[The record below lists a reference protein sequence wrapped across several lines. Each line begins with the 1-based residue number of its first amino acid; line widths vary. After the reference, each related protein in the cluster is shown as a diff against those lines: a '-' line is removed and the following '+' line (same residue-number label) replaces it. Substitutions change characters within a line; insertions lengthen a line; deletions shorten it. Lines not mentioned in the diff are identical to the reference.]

1 MKIILFLLAASGLWA
16 QGDDQDHYI
25 ATAST
30 TALTLQQPASNA
42 RQITIGD
49 SNVAGASVYCASAS
63 TATIS
68 WNGTVTTATAGSE
81 LMLPGTRNASAM
93 TVWTATNQSSAG
105 TTGPVY
111 NVPAG
116 ATFVIDLTW
125 FRFGTQGTSAN
136 ITITTNNTCTITY
149 AYSAKR

>member
-1 MKIILFLLAASGLWA
+1 MRILIIGLALAAGLYA
-16 QGDDQDHYI
+16 QEKDRYI
-25 ATAST
+25 ATANT

-42 RQITIGD
+42 RQITFGD

-68 WNGTVTTATAGSE
+68 WNGTVTTATAGTE
-81 LMLPGTRNASAM
+81 KKLPGTQQASGA
-93 TVWTATNQSSAG
+93 TIWTATNQSSAG
-105 TTGPVY
+105 TTGAVY

-116 ATFVIDLTW
+116 ATFLIDLTW

-136 ITITTNNTCTITY
+136 LTITTSNSCTITF
-149 AYSAKR
+149 AYSAV

>member
-1 MKIILFLLAASGLWA
+1 MRIFIIGLAIAGGLFA
-16 QGDDQDHYI
+16 QQQDHYI

-42 RQITIGD
+42 RQISFGNST
-49 SNVAGASVYCASAS
+49 VAGASVYCASAS

-68 WNGTVTTATAGSE
+68 WNGSVSSATAGTE
-81 LMLPGTRNASAM
+81 LKLPGTQRASGM

-116 ATFVIDLTW
+116 STFVLDLTW
-125 FRFGTQGTSAN
+125 FRFGTQGTGAN
-136 ITITTNNTCTITY
+136 LTITTSNSCTITY
-149 AYSAKR
+149 AYSAV

>member
-1 MKIILFLLAASGLWA
+1 MRKFLIGLALAVGLFA
-16 QGDDQDHYI
+16 QEQDHYV

-42 RQITIGD
+42 RQITFG
-49 SNVAGASVYCASAS
+49 SATVAGASVYCASAS

-68 WNGTVTTATAGSE
+68 WNGSVSTATAGTE
-81 LMLPGTRNASAM
+81 LKLPGTQRASGM

-116 ATFVIDLTW
+116 LTYNIDLTW
-125 FRFGTQGTSAN
+125 FRFGTQGTGAN
-136 ITITTNNTCTITY
+136 ITITTSNSCTITF
-149 AYSAKR
+149 AYSAV